1 MPGNFAKMNQGRRND
16 EGILTPSRSPRKEI
30 PVLVLRRSTRKRSMP
45 LEVGAIFA
53 TPPPSAKKLKYRKK
67 DTTSFASSPPTL
79 VPTLTTL
86 PYVVTMKLLLYLDVD
101 SLERLSATCSY
112 FDQMIAGQFL
122 TSIEFPFHTDF
133 SAEVAATQTF
143 EKKPLLKIKC
153 KKSKD
158 EFTIFPHMPSE
169 FSEPSSIHKIIV
181 DNCPDM
187 MDYLVH
193 SLLSLL
199 SLNQLREVDLVPD
212 TIGDGWSRYPH
223 QRVLD
228 SYFNFDM
235 GLLRQISRMGSLSHV
250 TRLDVFVDHHF
261 YLEEFMTKFPS
272 LLELGLT
279 IVSRSGLSKNA
290 YLNEYLPRLASVVAA
305 SKAPVLKLNVVH
317 ESKRQISKVLKNSF
331 VEKLVVVGPCTM
343 NLVPVMDKLKE
354 VEVRPDSVAPTSCTY
369 WKSKQ
374 DDRTLHRAGLCCV
387 NIGNLYKNCPK
398 LEKFSGVDVG
408 SIPQQPS
415 FTKWNLRIK
424 KKFYQLYLSQGGSME
439 FKPWAKARWFARK
452 PVVQPV
458 QVEEQVVNV

>member
-1 MPGNFAKMNQGRRND
+1 MPGNVTKMKQGMRNY
-16 EGILTPSRSPRKEI
+16 EGILTPCRSPRKES
-30 PVLVLRRSTRKRSMP
+30 PVQVLRRSTRKRPIP
-45 LEVGAIFA
+45 LEVDAIFA
-53 TPPPSAKKLKYRKK
+53 TPPPSTKKSRKQVN
-67 DTTSFASSPPTL
+67 TTLASLPLTP

-86 PYVVTMKLLLYLDVD
+86 PYVVTMKLLLYLDVGT
-101 SLERLSATCSY
+101 LERLSTTCLY
-112 FDQMIAGQFL
+112 FDEMIAGRFL
-122 TSIEFPFHTDF
+122 TSIDFPFHMDF
-133 SAEVAATQTF
+133 SAEVAATQTM
-143 EKKPLLKIKC
+143 EKKPLLKMKC
-153 KKSKD
+153 KKTKD
-158 EFTIFPHMPSE
+158 EFKIFPNMPSE
-169 FSEPSSIHKIIV
+169 FSEPSSMHKIIV

-193 SLLSLL
+193 IQLSLL
-199 SLNQLREVDLVPD
+199 SLDQLREVDLVPG

-261 YLEEFMTKFPS
+261 YLEEFLTKFPS

-279 IVSRSGLSKNA
+279 VVSRSGLSKNT

-317 ESKRQISKVLKNSF
+317 ESKRQVSKVLKNSF
-331 VEKLVVVGPCTM
+331 VEKLVVVGPCTL
-343 NLVPVMDKLKE
+343 NLVPVMEKLKE
-354 VEVRPDSVAPTSCTY
+354 VEVKPDSIAPSSCTY

-374 DDRTLHRAGLCCV
+374 DDRSLHRAGICCV

-408 SIPQQPS
+408 AIPKQPS
-415 FTKWNLRIK
+415 FTKWNLRLK
-424 KKFYQLYLSQGGSME
+424 KRFYQIYLSQGGSME
-439 FKPWAKARWFARK
+439 FKTWAKTRWFTRR

-458 QVEEQVVNV
+458 QVEDQVVNV